1 MNKKEAAFVFVFCV
15 VSLFIFKN
23 FPTQNI
29 VQVIIAMVLFFAIIP
44 ILFNKYILK
53 RNLQDMG
60 VRLGEPK
67 KGLMW
72 GLGSIFLALL
82 LFALIFKYADLLNS
96 YPLPKSAR
104 DSFSTFLLYESTVVF
119 GMVFIFELFFR
130 GFLMFGFLKIMGKW
144 SIVFQAIF
152 FLGLVVALN
161 GSIVSFLLFLVFAP
175 FAGWIALKS
184 QSILYSGIAQFIFIV
199 VLDSI
204 VIHTLR

>member
-29 VQVIIAMVLFFAIIP
+29 VQVIIAMILFFAIIP
-44 ILFNKYILK
+44 ILLNKYILK
-53 RNLQDMG
+53 RTLRDIG
-60 VRLGEPK
+60 V
-67 KGLMW
+67 
-72 GLGSIFLALL
+72 GLGDSRQGLIWGVASIFLAFLV
-82 LFALIFKYADLLNS
+82 FGLIFKYANLLNT

-104 DSFSTFLLYESTVVF
+104 DSFTTFLLYESTVVL
-119 GMVFIFELFFR
+119 GMVCIFELFFR

-144 SIVFQAIF
+144 SIAFQAIF
-152 FLGLVVALN
+152 FLGLVIALN

-199 VLDSI
+199 VLDSF
-204 VIHTLR
+204 VIHALR